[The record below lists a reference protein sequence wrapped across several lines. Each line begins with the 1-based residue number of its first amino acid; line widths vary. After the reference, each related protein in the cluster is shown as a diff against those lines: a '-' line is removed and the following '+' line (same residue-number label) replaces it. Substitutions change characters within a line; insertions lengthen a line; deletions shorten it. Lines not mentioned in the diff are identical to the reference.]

1 MPDTEVKLPSLG
13 EGDDAPDAANLSF
26 FFVREGDAVKEGEDF
41 CEMFTDKATFT
52 VPCPLN
58 GRVKQILVQENQS
71 VKVGQP
77 LAVVQTA

>member
-1 MPDTEVKLPSLG
+1 MSKR
-13 EGDDAPDAANLSF
+13 AQ
-26 FFVREGDAVKEGEDF
+26 DF

-58 GRVKQILVQENQS
+58 GRVKRILVQENQS

-77 LAVVQTA
+77 LAVVETA

>member
-13 EGDDAPDAANLSF
+13 EGAPDAASLSF
-26 FFVREGDAVKEGEDF
+26 FFVKEGDRVKEGEDF
-41 CEMFTDKATFT
+41 CEMFTDKATFA

-58 GRVKQILVQENQS
+58 GRVIRILVQENQS

>member
-1 MPDTEVKLPSLG
+1 MPDTEIKLPSLG
-13 EGDDAPDAANLSF
+13 KDAGDAANLSF
-26 FFVREGDAVKEGEDF
+26 FFVREGDTVKEGEDF

-58 GRVKQILVQENQS
+58 GRVKRILVRENQS

-77 LAVVQTA
+77 LAVVEAV

>member
-1 MPDTEVKLPSLG
+1 MPETEVKLPSLG
-13 EGDDAPDAANLSF
+13 DGAPDAANLSF
-26 FFVREGDAVKEGEDF
+26 FFVREGDDVKEGQDF

-58 GRVKQILVQENQS
+58 GRVTRILAQENQS

-77 LAVVQTA
+77 LAVIQTAPA

>member
-13 EGDDAPDAANLSF
+13 EGAPGEANLSF
-26 FFVREGDAVKEGEDF
+26 FFVREGDSVKEGEDF

-58 GRVKQILVQENQS
+58 GRVKRILARENQS
-71 VKVGQP
+71 VKVGQT
-77 LAVVQTA
+77 LAVVEGG

>member
-1 MPDTEVKLPSLG
+1 MADTEVKLPSLG
-13 EGDDAPDAANLSF
+13 EGAPDAANLSF
-26 FFVREGDAVKEGEDF
+26 FFVKEGDVVKEGTDF

-58 GRVKQILVQENQS
+58 GRLKRILVQENQS

-77 LAVVQTA
+77 LAVVEVS

>member
-1 MPDTEVKLPSLG
+1 MPDIEVKLPPLG
-13 EGDDAPDAANLSF
+13 ESAPDAAKLSF
-26 FFVREGDAVKEGEDF
+26 FFVREGDDVKEGEDF

-52 VPCPLN
+52 VPSPLN

-77 LAVVQTA
+77 LAVVEIA

>member
-13 EGDDAPDAANLSF
+13 DGAPDAANLSF
-26 FFVREGDAVKEGEDF
+26 FFVREGDVVKEGQDF

-52 VPCPLN
+52 VPCPIN
-58 GRVKQILVQENQS
+58 GRVKRILVQENQS

-77 LAVVQTA
+77 LAVVETA

>member
-1 MPDTEVKLPSLG
+1 MPETEVKLPSLG
-13 EGDDAPDAANLSF
+13 DGAPDAANLSF
-26 FFVREGDAVKEGEDF
+26 FFVREGDDVKEGQDF

-58 GRVKQILVQENQS
+58 GRVIRILAQENQS

-77 LAVVQTA
+77 LAVIQTAPA

>member
-1 MPDTEVKLPSLG
+1 MSDVEVKLPSLG
-13 EGDDAPDAANLSF
+13 EGAPDAANVSF
-26 FFVREGDAVKEGEDF
+26 FFVREGDDVREGADF

-58 GRVKQILVQENQS
+58 GRVKRILVQENQS

-77 LAVVQTA
+77 LAVVETA

>member
-13 EGDDAPDAANLSF
+13 EGAPDEAKVSF
-26 FFVREGDAVKEGEDF
+26 FFVREGGEVKKDEDF

-58 GRVKQILVQENQS
+58 GRVKRILVQENQS

>member
-13 EGDDAPDAANLSF
+13 EGAPDTANLSF
-26 FFVREGDAVKEGEDF
+26 FFVNEGDDVKEGQDF

-58 GRVKQILVQENQS
+58 GRVKRILAQENQP

-77 LAVVQTA
+77 LAVVETI